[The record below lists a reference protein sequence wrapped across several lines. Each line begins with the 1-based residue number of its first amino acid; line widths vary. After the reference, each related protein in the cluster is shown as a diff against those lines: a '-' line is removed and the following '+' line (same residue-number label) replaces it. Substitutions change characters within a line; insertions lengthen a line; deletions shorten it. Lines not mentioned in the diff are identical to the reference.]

1 MFDLDEVG
9 VRMSVSVSVSV
20 RMGVR
25 VRVGC
30 VPDACAQG
38 GEDECVR
45 VSDACACIAAIVR
58 RSEEKILR
66 SNDSISSRQNQ
77 R

>member
-38 GEDECVR
+38 GEDE
-45 VSDACACIAAIVR
+45 
-58 RSEEKILR
+58 
-66 SNDSISSRQNQ
+66 
-77 R
+77 